1 MRVTATFLA
10 VLFERLREIV
20 ALTTGCGEVSMARGA
35 ARGKKGNFVIRFLRE
50 TRSELRRVVWPSRR
64 EALNMT
70 AIVLGVTIL
79 MAAGLGIVDWL
90 FTELFALV
98 VR

>member
-1 MRVTATFLA
+1 
-10 VLFERLREIV
+10 
-20 ALTTGCGEVSMARGA
+20 MARGA
-35 ARGKKGNFVIRFLRE
+35 TRGKKGNFVVRFLRE
-50 TRSELRRVVWPSRR
+50 TRSEVRRVVWPTRR

-79 MAAGLGIVDWL
+79 MAAGLGLVDWL
-90 FTELFALV
+90 FSELFALA

>member
-1 MRVTATFLA
+1 MFMA
-10 VLFERLREIV
+10 VLLERHRP
-20 ALTTGCGEVSMARGA
+20 ACGLTTRCGDLMMARGA
-35 ARGKKGNFVIRFLRE
+35 TRGKRGNFVVRFLRE
-50 TRSELRRVVWPSRR
+50 TRSEVRKVIWPTRR

-79 MAAGLGIVDWL
+79 MAAGLGLVDWL
-90 FTELFALV
+90 FSKLFAFA

>member
-1 MRVTATFLA
+1 MA
-10 VLFERLREIV
+10 VLFETDGPASGSATRYGDV
-20 ALTTGCGEVSMARGA
+20 VMARGA
-35 ARGKKGNFVIRFLRE
+35 TRAKKGNVVIRFLRE
-50 TRSELRRVVWPSRR
+50 TRSEVRKVVWPTRK

-90 FTELFALV
+90 FTKFFAFAF
-98 VR
+98 R

>member
-1 MRVTATFLA
+1 MA
-10 VLFERLREIV
+10 VLFGRKTAPGGQSTAIGDR
-20 ALTTGCGEVSMARGA
+20 SMARKA
-35 ARGKKGNFVIRFLRE
+35 AKAKKGNFIVRFLRE
-50 TRSELRRVVWPSRR
+50 TRSELKKVVWPTRR

-70 AIVLGVTIL
+70 AIVLGVMLL
-79 MAAGLGIVDWL
+79 MAAGLGMVDWL